1 MALTLGRMTLLVEDQ
16 DAAADFYAAAFGF
29 VRLYDQVLPNGF
41 RAVHI
46 GLSDDDGAGLWLMPS
61 TEAVGRQTAGHPL
74 LVLYTDD
81 LDGDL
86 ARLAALGVAPS
97 QGPIRE
103 QGSAYVHVPDLYG
116 NDLVLVEL
124 APAAAQPGSPGARHR
139 APTRGR

>member
-16 DAAADFYAAAFGF
+16 DAAAGFYAAAFGF
-29 VRLYDQVLPNGF
+29 VTLHDQVLPNGF

-46 GLSDDDGAGLWLMPS
+46 GPSDDDGAGLWLMPS
-61 TEAVGRQTAGHPL
+61 AEAVGRQTAGYPL

-86 ARLAALGVAPS
+86 ARLAGLGILPS
-97 QGPIRE
+97 QGPVRE
-103 QGSAYVHVPDLYG
+103 QGSAYAHVPDLYG

-124 APAAAQPGSPGARHR
+124 TPAAASPSA
-139 APTRGR
+139 